1 MMGFNPTA
9 EQQRALDAR
18 GSVLVSAA
26 AGSGKTAVLS
36 HRVVE
41 RIMDK
46 YDPIG
51 LDEML
56 IVTFTNAAAAEMR
69 ERISAV
75 LGEYANEHPD
85 NFRALEQ
92 KAELDC
98 AAIGT
103 IDSFC
108 IELIRDNFE
117 AADINPDFRIASN
130 EQLALLERSAVNE
143 ALNRMLMSEPE
154 EFQFLTSVLG
164 TGISLNSVE
173 EKILKIYH
181 YTQSLPFPEVWLDS
195 ACERYDNIDSLNDTV
210 WAQTLFDR
218 AFDQAD
224 YHRNA
229 VASALRSLESDAD
242 LLSAYSPAL
251 NHIYNLLCD
260 VCDAAKGKDYDRLNR
275 LLSDFSP
282 VALGSK
288 QKVDVA
294 LREYAKSVFNSAKAA
309 VNKLNDIFS
318 ATEETCVNDIEVAG
332 RCIKALCALVRDFSS
347 RLSEA
352 KRQRNLYSFSDI
364 EHATLRLLCEWKD
377 GEISVREGNLRTR
390 FKEVL
395 VDEYQDT
402 NDLQNAIFYALSD
415 CGKNLFLVGDVKQSI
430 YRFRR
435 ANPSN
440 FINKKETYPEYDGSN
455 YPAKISLSG
464 NFRSR
469 ADVCDFVNFVFRL
482 LMVKQTAE
490 MDYLDED
497 ELRPMGDFA
506 EVDSQAVEL
515 HIVPTKAV
523 EDEAAYVAKYISNV
537 ISEGQPVS
545 DGKGGIRPVEWRDFT
560 VLLRSCKKNAEIF
573 LAAFK
578 KAGVPAWTE
587 SKEGFFDRE
596 EIRIALSLLRAI
608 DNPLKDVPLL
618 SALMSPVFAFDAEEV
633 AQMRLC
639 DRKGSLYSALKRYAR
654 NNKKAA
660 TFLTSLDRY
669 RDWAGTVSSD
679 RLIRMVIDDTGLS
692 AIVRGMDDGS
702 SRRANLL
709 MLAECAAEHESNGF
723 KGLTS
728 FLRYLDSVERRGG
741 EIPAA
746 VVCESENVVRIRSIH
761 KSKGLQSPI
770 CVLACMTDEFNL
782 MDSHQSVVL
791 HETMGIGLRICDDEA
806 GKKYDTL
813 PRKALSFKETEA
825 VIAEEMRLLYVALTR
840 VQDRLVMVCA
850 DPNIEKS
857 LQTAA
862 GRINSGWEGSLD
874 SLDPYAVG
882 SANSYAQWI
891 YMACLL
897 HPSCD
902 RLRDAVSGSFN
913 CAKADGKLKVV
924 LSEQAY
930 ADADDVSAD
939 VTEQKP
945 MDFSVYL
952 DFEYPY
958 EKLMSFEAKYSV
970 SQLAKSIYS
979 ADYCCTSRPAFIT
992 GEKLTA
998 AQKGTA
1004 THKFMCFA
1012 DYDLAEGSVESEIK
1026 RLVDEGRLT
1035 QEQGEGIDQATV
1047 RAFFDS
1053 EVYRRLKSAD
1063 RVLRESRFI
1072 YELPVSK
1079 LDPTCD
1085 SDETVVVQGVADCV
1099 IFEPDG
1105 ITILDFKTDRNC
1117 TEEDLIN
1124 KYTRQL
1130 QVYSDAF
1137 SSNYSVASKPSYI
1150 YSFYLK
1156 KEIMIP

>member
-1 MMGFNPTA
+1 MGFKPTA

-46 YDPIG
+46 IEPIG

-69 ERISAV
+69 ERISTV
-75 LGEYANEHPD
+75 LTEYAQEHPE

-108 IELIRDNFE
+108 IDLIRDNFE
-117 AADINPDFRIASN
+117 AAQINPDFRIASN
-130 EQLALLERSAVNE
+130 EQLSLLEKNAVSE
-143 ALNRMLMSEPE
+143 ALNRMLLSEPE
-154 EFQFLTSVLG
+154 EFKFLISALG
-164 TGISLNSVE
+164 TGISLSSVE

-181 YTQSLPFPEVWLDS
+181 YTQSLPFPEVWLDA
-195 ACERYDNIDSLNDTV
+195 ACDKYNKINSLNDSV
-210 WAQTLFDR
+210 WAKTLFER

-224 YHRNA
+224 YHKTT
-229 VASALRSLESDAD
+229 VASVLRSLESDAG
-242 LLSAYSPAL
+242 LLSAYGPAL
-251 NHIYNLLCD
+251 SNIYDLLCA
-260 VCDAAKGKDYDRLNR
+260 VCDGAKSMEYSQLHR
-275 LLSDFSP
+275 LLSDYSP
-282 VALGSK
+282 LALGSK
-288 QKVDVA
+288 QKVNVT
-294 LREYAKSVFNSAKAA
+294 LREYAKSVFNSAKSA
-309 VNKLNDIFS
+309 VNKLKEVFAENELTCIEDIK
-318 ATEETCVNDIEVAG
+318 VAG
-332 RCIKALCALVRDFSS
+332 RCVNGLCALVRDFTEILS
-347 RLSEA
+347 RMKKE
-352 KRQRNLYSFSDI
+352 RNLYSFADI
-364 EHATLRLLCEWKD
+364 EHAALRLLCEWKN
-377 GEISVREGNLRTR
+377 GEICVRESDLTSR

-435 ANPSN
+435 ANPTN
-440 FINKKETYPEYDGSN
+440 FIEKKESYPEYDGTT

-482 LMVKQTAE
+482 LMAKKTAE
-490 MDYLDED
+490 MDYLAED

-506 EVDSQAVEL
+506 EVDESAVEL
-515 HIVPTKAV
+515 HIVPTDEV
-523 EDEAAYVAKYISNV
+523 EVEASYVAKYIAKAV
-537 ISEGQPVS
+537 RDGELVS
-545 DGKGGIRPVEWRDFT
+545 DGKGGLRPVEWRDFT
-560 VLLRSCKKNAEIF
+560 VLLRSCKKNAEVF
-573 LAAFK
+573 LSAMK

-587 SKEGFFDRE
+587 SKEGFFGRE
-596 EIRIALSLLRAI
+596 EIQIALSLLKAI

-618 SALMSPVFAFDAEEV
+618 ATLMSPVFSFDAEQI
-633 AQMRLC
+633 AQIRLC
-639 DRKGSLYSALKRYAR
+639 DRKGSLYSALCRYAR
-654 NNKKAA
+654 DNEKAKA
-660 TFLTSLDRY
+660 FLSSLSRY
-669 RDWAGTVSSD
+669 RDWSGTVSSD

-728 FLRYLDSVERRGG
+728 FLRYLDNVEKRGG

-761 KSKGLQSPI
+761 KSKGLQSPVCI
-770 CVLACMTDEFNL
+770 LACMTDEFNL
-782 MDSHQSVVL
+782 QDSYQSVVL
-791 HETMGIGLRICDDEA
+791 NESMGIGLRICDDEA

-813 PRKALSFKETEA
+813 PRRAMSYKETEA

-850 DPNIEKS
+850 DSKADKA

-862 GRINSGWEGSLD
+862 GRVNSGWEGSAD
-874 SLDPYAVG
+874 AIDPYAVG

-897 HPSCD
+897 HPSCAS
-902 RLRDAVSGSFN
+902 LRDMVNGNFN
-913 CAKADGKLKVV
+913 CSDAKGRVKVV
-924 LSEQAY
+924 ISEAET
-930 ADADDVSAD
+930 AD
-939 VTEQKP
+939 VDEASSGLPEQEQR
-945 MDFSVYL
+945 DFARYF

-958 EKLMSFEAKYSV
+958 EKLLSFEAKYSV
-970 SQLAKSIYS
+970 SQLAKSMYS

-1004 THKFMCFA
+1004 THRFMCFA
-1012 DYDLAEGSVESEIK
+1012 DYSLAEKSVDAEIE
-1026 RLVDEGRLT
+1026 RLVVSGRLT
-1035 QEQGEGIDQATV
+1035 SEQGEGIDRETV

-1053 EVYRRLKSAD
+1053 SIYARIKSAD

-1072 YELPVSK
+1072 YELPVK
-1079 LDPTCD
+1079 ELDSTCD

-1099 IFEPDG
+1099 IFESDG

-1117 TEEDLIN
+1117 TEYDLIN

-1137 SSNYSVASKPSYI
+1137 SSNYSIAAKPSYI